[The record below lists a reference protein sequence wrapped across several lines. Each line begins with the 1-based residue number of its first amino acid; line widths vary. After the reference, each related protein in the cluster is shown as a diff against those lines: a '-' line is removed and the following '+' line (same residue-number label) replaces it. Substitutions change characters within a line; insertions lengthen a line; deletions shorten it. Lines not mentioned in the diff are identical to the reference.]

1 MISFV
6 IPAHNEE
13 ACIGQTLRALGRA
26 AAAVGEPFEV
36 IVVNDASTD
45 RTAEIVQQHGVELVN
60 VAHRKIAA
68 TRNAGARRAIG
79 DILFFVDA
87 DTQANASV
95 IRAGLRALRGGAIG
109 GGCLFRYD
117 GPMPLWAH
125 VLYPIGALAARS
137 LELVGGC
144 FLFCRRT
151 DFDAVGGF
159 CEDYYAA
166 EDLVFIRALKRHGR
180 FVVPRPTVLTSNRKL
195 WAMTFG
201 RALKLLYQTAFR
213 GDDMCRRREELG
225 LWYGPEARDQQM
237 EAQP

>member
-13 ACIGQTLRALGRA
+13 MCIGHTLRALDRA
-26 AAAVGEPFEV
+26 AATIGEPFEV

-45 RTAEIVQQHGVELVN
+45 RTAAIVQQHGVQLVN

-68 TRNAGARRAIG
+68 TRNAGARCAVG
-79 DILFFVDA
+79 DILFFIDA
-87 DTQANASV
+87 DTQANAAA
-95 IRAGLRALRGGAIG
+95 IRAGLRSLRHGAIG
-109 GGCLFRYD
+109 GGCVFRYD

-125 VLYPIGALAARS
+125 VLYPIGVSAGRM

-144 FLFCRRT
+144 FLFCRRST
-151 DFDAVGGF
+151 FDAVGGF

-166 EDLVFIRALKRHGR
+166 EDLVFIRALKRRGR
-180 FVVPRPTVLTSNRKL
+180 FVVLRPTVLTSNRKL
-195 WAMTFG
+195 WNMTFG
-201 RALKLLYQTAFR
+201 RALSLLYQTAFR

-225 LWYGPEARDQQM
+225 LWYGPEARDQPA
-237 EAQP
+237 EAKP